1 MVTFVTTNPGKTK
14 EAASYLGE
22 SVEQHAFDYPE
33 PQTDSFADVAAH
45 GARVAHDH
53 VGGPVI
59 VDDAGLSIAALDGFP
74 GPFSSYVEETLGI
87 ERVSRL
93 ARQEPGTNAAF
104 HTVVGYCDGDPI
116 EGDDVTVDEG
126 TPPVALFEGV
136 VDGRIVP
143 PRGKGGFGYD
153 PIFEH
158 DGQTFAEMT
167 TTEKNAVS
175 HRGRALAVFADWYA
189 DRTRE

>member
-1 MVTFVTTNPGKTK
+1 MVTFVTTNPGKAQ
-14 EAASYLGE
+14 EAESYLGE

-33 PQTDSFADVAAH
+33 PQTDSFAEVAAH
-45 GARVAHDH
+45 GARVAHEH

-59 VDDAGLSIAALDGFP
+59 VDDAGLSVTALEGFP

-93 ARQEPGTNAAF
+93 ARREPEQSAAF
-104 HTVVGYCDGDPI
+104 HTVVGYCDGDPVDSD
-116 EGDDVTVDEG
+116 GATVDNG

-136 VDGRIVP
+136 VDGRIVA
-143 PRGKGGFGYD
+143 PRGEGGFGYD

-158 DGQTFAEMT
+158 DGRTFAEMT
-167 TTEKNAVS
+167 TAEKNAVS
-175 HRGRALAVFADWYA
+175 HRGQALSAFADWYG
-189 DRTRE
+189 DRT